1 MPSNKVTALL
11 IIVLGTALAWR
22 WMYPYPEPVA
32 KRLLPPILQPIEEQ
46 ARRDYLADML
56 EHNVWR
62 ISGGQTGDGSDL
74 SPDGNKSSTAD
85 DQQSNKSDAGSK
97 SWRLLG
103 VSQYSI
109 KPVVIIDDGLGVRT
123 YQLGDELPDGS
134 KISKIMPF
142 GIQVLKSGENEK
154 IYLFGK
160 K

>member
-1 MPSNKVTALL
+1 MPSNKVTAFL
-11 IIVLGTALAWR
+11 IVVLGSALAWR

-32 KRLLPPILQPIEEQ
+32 KRLLPPILPSIEEQ
-46 ARRDYLADML
+46 APRDYLANIL

-62 ISGGQTGDGSDL
+62 ISRGQVGDGTDL
-74 SPDGNKSSTAD
+74 SPDGNKSPTAG
-85 DQQSNKSDAGSK
+85 DQQSNKSSVGSQ
-97 SWRLLG
+97 SWRLVG

-109 KPVVIIDDGLGVRT
+109 KPVVIIDDGVDVRT

-134 KISKIMPF
+134 QISKIMPF